1 MIKPKKLIK
10 GDTVAIVSL
19 SNGMGGDQLF
29 THRVELGKERLEE
42 LGLNVIIMP
51 NALK

>member
-19 SNGMGGDQLF
+19 SNGMGGDQRF
-29 THRVELGKERLEE
+29 THRVELGK
-42 LGLNVIIMP
+42 
-51 NALK
+51 